1 MNDYKTPSFV
11 AMSLISGLLFTN
23 QTWASPEDHGTQW
36 GLGAAVG
43 LTKKPY
49 TGYGTDYSVLPI
61 IFLDSPWVR
70 IAGPSI
76 DLKLARINNF
86 SFALETKIGL

>member
-43 LTKKPY
+43 LHEETL
-49 TGYGTDYSVLPI
+49 YGV
-61 IFLDSPWVR
+61 WH
-70 IAGPSI
+70 
-76 DLKLARINNF
+76 
-86 SFALETKIGL
+86 